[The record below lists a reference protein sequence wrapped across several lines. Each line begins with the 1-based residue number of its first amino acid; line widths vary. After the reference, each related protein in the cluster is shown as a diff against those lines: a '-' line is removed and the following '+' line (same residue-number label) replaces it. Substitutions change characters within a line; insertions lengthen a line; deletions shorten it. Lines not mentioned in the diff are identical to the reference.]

1 MPEDYSNIYKIA
13 RRAAGYTQESAA
25 EQLDISVDSVRAY
38 ETYQRTPPNEIV
50 ERMVVCF
57 HAPQLAYQHLHET
70 SGLVSRIIPQLEQRS
85 ILEVAIRIYNRMR
98 SFTQGS
104 CLDRLMAIAEDG
116 RVDETERPEFEAIV
130 EELRSIIQSG
140 LELEIFCASDPPEKK
155 RTPRGGTLKAFSS
168 GTCVRERLQDYCNT
182 ISSKCK
188 PQFNREGGALSVITW
203 GFVLIGI
210 CTLTSGL
217 FRLVDRIEGRW

>member
-70 SGLVSRIIPQLEQRS
+70 TKLVSQIIRS
-85 ILEVAIRIYNRMR
+85 ILEVAVRIYNQMR
-98 SFTQGS
+98 SFSQGA
-104 CLDRLMAIAEDG
+104 CLERLMAIAEDG
-116 RVDETERPEFEAIV
+116 RVDDTEQPEFDAIV
-130 EELRSIIQSG
+130 KILRSIIQSS
-140 LELEIFCASDPPEKK
+140 LELEIFCSPDSATKKERPEDGASRRSVQGLASENDCK
-155 RTPRGGTLKAFSS
+155 
-168 GTCVRERLQDYCNT
+168 T
-182 ISSKCK
+182 IVTQSAQNAS
-188 PQFNREGGALSVITW
+188 PN
-203 GFVLIGI
+203 
-210 CTLTSGL
+210 LTGKEVP
-217 FRLVDRIEGRW
+217 FP

>member
-50 ERMVVCF
+50 ERMVICF

-116 RVDETERPEFEAIV
+116 RVDETEWPEFEAIV
-130 EELRSIIQSG
+130 EQ
-140 LELEIFCASDPPEKK
+140 
-155 RTPRGGTLKAFSS
+155 PR
-168 GTCVRERLQDYCNT
+168 
-182 ISSKCK
+182 
-188 PQFNREGGALSVITW
+188 
-203 GFVLIGI
+203 
-210 CTLTSGL
+210 
-217 FRLVDRIEGRW
+217 RI

>member
-50 ERMVVCF
+50 ERMVICF

-116 RVDETERPEFEAIV
+116 RVDDTEQPEFDAIV
-130 EELRSIIQSG
+130 KILRSIIQSS
-140 LELEIFCASDPPEKK
+140 LELEIFCSPDSAIKKERPEAATSRRSVQGLASENDCK
-155 RTPRGGTLKAFSS
+155 
-168 GTCVRERLQDYCNT
+168 T
-182 ISSKCK
+182 IVTQSAQNAS
-188 PQFNREGGALSVITW
+188 PN
-203 GFVLIGI
+203 
-210 CTLTSGL
+210 LTGKEVP
-217 FRLVDRIEGRW
+217 FP

>member
-98 SFTQGS
+98 SFTQG
-104 CLDRLMAIAEDG
+104 
-116 RVDETERPEFEAIV
+116 
-130 EELRSIIQSG
+130 
-140 LELEIFCASDPPEKK
+140 
-155 RTPRGGTLKAFSS
+155 
-168 GTCVRERLQDYCNT
+168 
-182 ISSKCK
+182 
-188 PQFNREGGALSVITW
+188 
-203 GFVLIGI
+203 
-210 CTLTSGL
+210 
-217 FRLVDRIEGRW
+217 

>member
-70 SGLVSRIIPQLEQRS
+70 TKLVSQIIPKLEARS
-85 ILEVAIRIYNRMR
+85 ILEVA
-98 SFTQGS
+98 
-104 CLDRLMAIAEDG
+104 D
-116 RVDETERPEFEAIV
+116 TEQPEFDAIV
-130 EELRSIIQSG
+130 KILRSIIQSS
-140 LELEIFCASDPPEKK
+140 LELEIFCSPDSATKKERPEDGASRRSVQGLASENDCK
-155 RTPRGGTLKAFSS
+155 
-168 GTCVRERLQDYCNT
+168 T
-182 ISSKCK
+182 IVTQSAQNAS
-188 PQFNREGGALSVITW
+188 PN
-203 GFVLIGI
+203 
-210 CTLTSGL
+210 LTGKEVP
-217 FRLVDRIEGRW
+217 FP

>member
-13 RRAAGYTQESAA
+13 RRAAGFTQESAA
-25 EQLDISVDSVRAY
+25 EQLEISVDSVRAY

-70 SGLVSRIIPQLEQRS
+70 TGLVSRIIPQLEQRN

-98 SFTQGS
+98 NFSQDS
-104 CLDRLMAIAEDG
+104 CLERLMAIAEDG
-116 RVDETERPEFEAIV
+116 RIDDTERPEFDEII

-140 LELEIFCASDPPEKK
+140 LELEIFCSPEPAAKKERPEAATSRRSVQGLASEND
-155 RTPRGGTLKAFSS
+155 
-168 GTCVRERLQDYCNT
+168 
-182 ISSKCK
+182 CK
-188 PQFNREGGALSVITW
+188 SILTQPARIASPSFDREGVTHP
-203 GFVLIGI
+203 
-210 CTLTSGL
+210 
-217 FRLVDRIEGRW
+217 

>member
-98 SFTQGS
+98 EFDQNA
-104 CLDRLMAIAEDG
+104 CLDRLMVLAEDG
-116 RVDETERPEFEAIV
+116 RIDDTERPEFNEII

-140 LELEIFCASDPPEKK
+140 LELEIFCTSDRPEKK
-155 RTPRGGTLKAFSS
+155 
-168 GTCVRERLQDYCNT
+168 ERPEAATSRRSVQGLASEND
-182 ISSKCK
+182 CK
-188 PQFNREGGALSVITW
+188 FI
-203 GFVLIGI
+203 
-210 CTLTSGL
+210 LTQPAQNASPKLTGKEVS
-217 FRLVDRIEGRW
+217 FP